1 MKTESLLSDPVF
13 QLNLLLWMA
22 KEQSAEAYCVRPLF
36 RELDFEIVYIE
47 NPFPLPE
54 EIVST
59 VDQSG
64 LEVSRTPEP
73 ELILGRKHD
82 DRALYFEAKA
92 NSFSPESSNCKQARG
107 HMVAAGPAFAEV
119 MTPYQ
124 SCLLCYVLPKGASA
138 LMSQCLEALHNELA
152 SAKLDDSPFSVH
164 GLSVRGT
171 DLVYSWDRGFGLH
184 TGAQGDSAAVMHDL
198 SEDTD
203 PSPLLL
209 VYTDEDCPDPE
220 RQGLYRK
227 AVLNQIHAEMLC
239 QLQTSPPSKPYEVTT
254 TDLLVQM
261 TDGIFQYLGRERQKS
276 MRRLVRENL
285 FRRVHEFWQQK
296 QPGVVAWNFDTLR
309 VEWASA
315 SNRDEFLD
323 WLEDFSRTAFSDEKP
338 AVNDM
343 PLLPDAEDP
352 AGGKSK

>member
-22 KEQSAEAYCVRPLF
+22 KEQPAKAYCVRPLF
-36 RELDFEIVYIE
+36 RELDFEIIYIE
-47 NPFPLPE
+47 NLFPLPE

-59 VDQSG
+59 IDQSG
-64 LEVSRTPEP
+64 LEVSRMPEP
-73 ELILGRKHD
+73 ELMLGRKHD
-82 DRALYFEAKA
+82 NCALYFEAKA
-92 NSFSPESSNCKQARG
+92 DSFSPASSNCKQARG

-119 MTPYQ
+119 MAPYQ
-124 SCLLCYVLPKGASA
+124 SCLLCYVLPKGANA
-138 LMSQCLEALHNELA
+138 LMRRCLKALQKELA

-171 DLVYSWDRGFGLH
+171 DLVYSWDRGFSLH
-184 TGAQGDSAAVMHDL
+184 MGVRGSFAAVMHNL

-209 VYTDEDCPDPE
+209 VYTDEDCPDLE
-220 RQGLYRK
+220 RRGLYRK
-227 AVLNQIHAEMLC
+227 AVLNQVHAEMLC
-239 QLQTSPPSKPYEVTT
+239 QLQTWPPSQPCEVTT
-254 TDLLVQM
+254 EDLLLKM

-276 MRRLVRENL
+276 TRRLVRENL
-285 FRRVHEFWQQK
+285 FRRVCEFWQQK
-296 QPGVVAWNFDTLR
+296 QPGIVTWNYDTLR

-315 SNRDEFLD
+315 SYREGFLD

-338 AVNDM
+338 PAKDM

-352 AGGKSK
+352 AEGEPK

>member
-22 KEQSAEAYCVRPLF
+22 KEQPAEAYCVRPLF
-36 RELDFEIVYIE
+36 RELDFEIIYIE
-47 NPFPLPE
+47 HPFPLPE

-59 VDQSG
+59 IDQSG

-82 DRALYFEAKA
+82 NRALYFEAKA
-92 NSFSPESSNCKQARG
+92 DSFSPASSNCKQARG

-124 SCLLCYVLPKGASA
+124 SCLLCYVLPKSANA
-138 LMSQCLEALHNELA
+138 LMRRCLKALQKELA
-152 SAKLDDSPFSVH
+152 SAKLDNRPFSVH

-171 DLVYSWDRGFGLH
+171 DLVYSWDRGFIVH
-184 TGAQGDSAAVMHDL
+184 TGARGASAAVMHNL

-239 QLQTSPPSKPYEVTT
+239 QLQTWPPSQPYEVTT
-254 TDLLVQM
+254 EGLLLKM

-296 QPGVVAWNFDTLR
+296 QPGIVAWNFDMLR

-323 WLEDFSRTAFSDEKP
+323 WLEDYNRTAFSDEKP
-338 AVNDM
+338 PATDM

-352 AGGKSK
+352 AGGESK